1 MARSGEVKLERA
13 LDLWHTLRPLRHG
26 RADPAVR
33 VEAGGVWRAT
43 RTPEGP
49 GTERLWVEA
58 GVLKVQAW
66 GPGASWLVEHAP
78 ALVGEGRM
86 AEEGLAAHPLLRE
99 LRRRHPGLRIPRSEA
114 VFEAVLA
121 TVLEQRVASPEAA
134 RSWRALLRS
143 VGEPAP
149 GPLPGLVVPP
159 APRVVAAIPG
169 FVFRRW
175 GVDERRA
182 ETARRAA
189 RVAGRLEE
197 TVTMPLDAARRRL
210 LAVPG
215 LGAWTAAG
223 VALAALGDA
232 DAVPVGDYH
241 LPHLVSWAL
250 AGEPRG
256 SDARMLE
263 LLEPY
268 RGHRGLVVRLL
279 LAGGIAAP
287 RRGPRLPLRHL
298 ATSRRRDP

>member
-1 MARSGEVKLERA
+1 VVKSREIKLGRA
-13 LDLWHTLRPLRHG
+13 LDLWRTLRPLRHG
-26 RADPAVR
+26 RADLAVR
-33 VEAGGVWRAT
+33 VEASGIWRAT

-49 GTERLWVEA
+49 GTERLWMEA
-58 GVLKVQAW
+58 GALKVQAW
-66 GPGASWLVEHAP
+66 GPGANWLVEHAP
-78 ALVGEGRM
+78 VLVGEGR
-86 AEEGLAAHPLLRE
+86 AVEEDLAAHPLLRE
-99 LRRRHPGLRIPRSEA
+99 LRRLHPGLRIPRSEA

-121 TVLEQRVASPEAA
+121 TVLEQRVASLEAA
-134 RSWRALLRS
+134 RSWRALLRA

-169 FVFRRW
+169 FVFRCW

-189 RVAGRLEE
+189 RVTARLEE
-197 TVTMPLDAARRRL
+197 TVTMPLDVARRRL

-215 LGAWTAAG
+215 LGVWTAAG

-232 DAVPVGDYH
+232 DAVPIGDYH

-279 LAGGIAAP
+279 LAGGITAP
-287 RRGPRLPLRHL
+287 RRGPRLPFAASQRHG
-298 ATSRRRDP
+298 P